1 MAITALRAEPIVGRV
16 KPELA
21 IISSLGEHVAGQYVL
36 VRLMDDASHTGLGQ
50 ASVMSVW
57 SGETQAGAI
66 ALIQDVFAPVVVGAD
81 RFDVEWIA
89 KQLDRART
97 RDWVS
102 E

>member
-36 VRLMDDASHTGLGQ
+36 VRLTDDAGHTGLGE
-50 ASVMSVW
+50 ASVTAVW

-66 ALIQDVFAPVVVGAD
+66 ALI
-81 RFDVEWIA
+81 
-89 KQLDRART
+89 
-97 RDWVS
+97 
-102 E
+102 